1 MTIARAP
8 PKFRQLPDGLINGS
22 KVFEEILAALPQR
35 DLAVIDI
42 SSRAERY
49 MNLSSEYMREFHS
62 RKYRKIEMDNAL
74 KDIRKKAY
82 ELLDSLRRSGAA
94 IVGAYNAGTLR
105 EDPTLGETEHM
116 TEAFVLALDRVSVP
130 DDNKRGPK
138 SNDGVH
144 KIARQA
150 AKDFEDITGKKPN
163 RSANRGGFVDFLY
176 KLLRES
182 GAKDKSPANLARDV
196 LAE

>member
-62 RKYRKIEMDNAL
+62 RKIE
-74 KDIRKKAY
+74 R
-82 ELLDSLRRSGAA
+82 
-94 IVGAYNAGTLR
+94 
-105 EDPTLGETEHM
+105 
-116 TEAFVLALDRVSVP
+116 
-130 DDNKRGPK
+130 
-138 SNDGVH
+138 
-144 KIARQA
+144 
-150 AKDFEDITGKKPN
+150 
-163 RSANRGGFVDFLY
+163 
-176 KLLRES
+176 
-182 GAKDKSPANLARDV
+182 
-196 LAE
+196 